1 MKRLCAFI
9 LFTAAVIFTAGVSLA
24 KPKAPVIESGKEIT
38 IEYTMSVEGNVLDST
53 SGRGPAR
60 YTQGKDDILPAL
72 SKSLEGLHVGDEK
85 TVVLGPEE
93 AYGKVNPQ
101 AIKQIPL
108 SAFPAGVKL
117 EPGTFLPVKGPNG
130 KTFPVRVL
138 QVTPETVVVDF
149 NHPLAGKTVSFHI
162 KVVSIK

>member
-1 MKRLCAFI
+1 MKRLSQFLLFI
-9 LFTAAVIFTAGVSLA
+9 AVIFLAAGTTLA
-24 KPKAPVIESGKEIT
+24 KQKGPAVEQGREIT

-72 SKSLEGLHVGDEK
+72 SRKLEGLHSGDEK

-93 AYGKVNPQ
+93 AYGKVNPE
-101 AIKQIPL
+101 AVKEIPR
-108 SAFPAGVKL
+108 SAFPAGIKL
-117 EPGTFLPVKGPNG
+117 EPGAFLPITAPNG

-138 QVTPETVVVDF
+138 QLMPESVVVDF

-162 KVVSIK
+162 KIVSIK